1 MPSKRARKSIAV
13 SVYVYCRFDSYI
25 QPVHIFI
32 FTISWIPLVHKLL
45 VVPIASVRKNKIQSL
60 NKDGKHQVEHVDD
73 FFYIV
78 EKFAKLRIFKNLLT
92 VLNCQVISQ
101 SFPFFRRNGEKSKNA
116 KTKSRK
122 KPKSRKIKQKIKIE
136 KSKSRNVPRPGELCS
151 KSRKNE
157 NSKIQKVEK
166 SKSRKVEHFL
176 IFREKNHLKSRK
188 NRKFEK
194 SKPFDFL
201 FLCEKKCNF
210 RAVRLPARG
219 ALRISGVSFL
229 WATPRLFSRG
239 ASFLAF
245 TCAASEIGG
254 IMFRTQD

>member
-60 NKDGKHQVEHVDD
+60 NKDGTHQVEHVDD

-176 IFREKNHLKSRK
+176 IFPRKKSP
-188 NRKFEK
+188 EK
-194 SKPFDFL
+194 SKKSKIRKVKTFWL
-201 FLCEKKCNF
+201 FVFMRKKMQ
-210 RAVRLPARG
+210 
-219 ALRISGVSFL
+219 
-229 WATPRLFSRG
+229 FSR
-239 ASFLAF
+239 
-245 TCAASEIGG
+245 CAITGERSA
-254 IMFRTQD
+254 